1 MSLRSWILDKLHPFV
16 EGVTVTRFQYYV
28 CVFFVLAFNLSVIC
42 LSLYLLGVLASNRMS
57 VLGLVLIISESTLAM
72 VLRIYQVSAVLG
84 HPAHRRVENSGWLCY
99 GYVLIPPLCIVGTS
113 MLMLSLA
120 SHCSAV
126 ETACLL
132 GYVLIGFDLGV
143 VVAALMYLVVALYM
157 LPNSGVEFAF
167 PYHQVWFATS
177 SEDMR
182 EQQADTLHR
191 LQQIPAQFYRMSMGT
206 DHTCAVCLEDMKE
219 RDEVR
224 VLTCSHVYHRPCVDE
239 WLSRSSRCP
248 LCIRQFTPSNTSP
261 G

>member
-126 ETACLL
+126 ETACTDWIRSRSCCCRIDVP
-132 GYVLIGFDLGV
+132 GRRV
-143 VVAALMYLVVALYM
+143 VYAAKFR
-157 LPNSGVEFAF
+157 SGVRLSV
-167 PYHQVWFATS
+167 PS
-177 SEDMR
+177 S
-182 EQQADTLHR
+182 L
-191 LQQIPAQFYRMSMGT
+191 
-206 DHTCAVCLEDMKE
+206 V
-219 RDEVR
+219 RDE
-224 VLTCSHVYHRPCVDE
+224 LGGHAGT
-239 WLSRSSRCP
+239 
-248 LCIRQFTPSNTSP
+248 T